1 MRVLGIE
8 TSCDETG
15 VAVLE
20 TGADGPRLRA
30 NRVASQT
37 DVHAAYHGVVPELAS
52 RTHELTLQPLLEGAL
67 ADAGC
72 TLRDIDLIAVTQGPG
87 LVGALL
93 VGLNFAKALAY
104 ACGIPL
110 VPVHHLEG
118 HLWANWLDRPVP
130 EEATV
135 SLIVSGGHT
144 ELWSSTGPLAHRRLG
159 RTRDDA
165 AGEAFDKIAILL
177 GLAYPGGPAI
187 SRAAEG
193 APDRTLE
200 FPRPMLH
207 DATLDFSF
215 SGLKT
220 AVLYHVRGNRPN
232 DAQPPPPEPEVRE
245 IAANVQ
251 TAIVDVLVAKAQRA
265 LALTGAR
272 LLAGAGGV
280 MANTNL
286 RARLAAECDA
296 AVVVPPVP
304 LCGDNGAMIA
314 AVGAARFAA
323 GVRGDLTL
331 NAHPGLPLPDPIEGA
346 SCALVS

>member
-20 TGADGPRLRA
+20 TGPDGPRLLA

-37 DVHAAYHGVVPELAS
+37 DLHAAYHGVVPELAS
-52 RTHELTLQPLLEGAL
+52 RTHEVTLPPLLGRTL

-72 TLRDIDLIAVTQGPG
+72 TLADLDLVAVTQGPG

-93 VGLNFAKALAY
+93 VGLNFAKAVAY
-104 ACGIPL
+104 ACGLPV

-118 HLWANWLDRPVP
+118 HLWANWLDRPP
-130 EEATV
+130 PGAPFV
-135 SLIVSGGHT
+135 SLLVSGGHT
-144 ELWSSTGPLAHRRLG
+144 ELWYSTGPLAHRRLG

-165 AGEAFDKIAILL
+165 AGEAFDKLATLL
-177 GLAYPGGPAI
+177 GLGYPGGPAI

-193 APDRTLE
+193 RPNTTLN

-207 DATLDFSF
+207 DPSLDFSF

-220 AVLYHVRGNRPN
+220 HVLYHVRGDRPN
-232 DAQPPPPEPEVRE
+232 DPVPPAPDAVGE

-251 TAIVDVLVAKAQRA
+251 TAIVDVLVAKTRRA
-265 LALTGAR
+265 LEVTGAR
-272 LLAGAGGV
+272 HVVGAGGV
-280 MANTNL
+280 MANGEL

-296 AVVVPPVP
+296 EVSVPPLA
-304 LCGDNGAMIA
+304 LCIDNGAMIA
-314 AVGAARFAA
+314 AAGAARFCA
-323 GVRGDLTL
+323 GVQADLTL
-331 NAHPGLPLPDPIEGA
+331 NAHPALPLPDSIEGA
-346 SCALVS
+346 TCALVP

>member
-15 VAVLE
+15 VAVLDLTAE
-20 TGADGPRLRA
+20 GPRLLA
-30 NRVASQT
+30 NLVASQT
-37 DVHAAYHGVVPELAS
+37 DVHAAYRGVVPELAS
-52 RTHELTLQPLLEGAL
+52 RMHEVTLPPLLDRAL

-72 TLRDIDLIAVTQGPG
+72 TAGGLDLVAVTQGPG

-104 ACGIPL
+104 ASGIPV

-118 HLWANWLDRPVP
+118 HLWANWLGPPPPDAPFV
-130 EEATV
+130 T
-135 SLIVSGGHT
+135 LLVSGGHT
-144 ELWSSTGPLAHRRLG
+144 ELWYSTGPLAHRRLG

-165 AGEAFDKIAILL
+165 AGEAFDKIATLL
-177 GLAYPGGPAI
+177 GLGYPGGPAM

-193 APDRTLE
+193 APHRTLD

-207 DATLDFSF
+207 DPSLDFSF

-220 AVLYHVRGNRPN
+220 AVLYHVRGDRPN
-232 DAQPPPPEPEVRE
+232 EPTVPPPESVDE

-251 TAIVDVLVAKAQRA
+251 TAIVDVLVAKARRA
-265 LALTGAR
+265 LKLTGAR
-272 LLAGAGGV
+272 VLCGAGGV
-280 MANTNL
+280 MANAEL
-286 RARLAAECDA
+286 RARLADECDA
-296 AVVVPPVP
+296 EVLVPPRD
-304 LCGDNGAMIA
+304 LCVDNGAMIA
-314 AVGAARFAA
+314 AAGAARFAA

-331 NAHPGLPLPDPIEGA
+331 NAHPALPLPDPIEGVP
-346 SCALVS
+346 CALVP